1 MNFERLKKIQ
11 NDKGYEILDV
21 KPGQYLKIH
30 EKMDSGRIFRFEGLV
45 LKVQKPKMLDGTFTI
60 RGKVAGVT
68 IEKIY
73 PLTFPRFEKV
83 EIKEEYNVRKSKL
96 YYMRDKIG
104 KDARLKPK
112 ADSRKGETILG

>member
-21 KPGQYLKIH
+21 KTGQFLQIH
-30 EKMDSGRIFRFEGLV
+30 EKLDSGRTLKFEGLV

-60 RGKVAGVT
+60 RGKVAWVVV
-68 IEKIY
+68 EKIY
-73 PLTFPRFEKV
+73 PLTFPKFEKV
-83 EIKEEYNVRKSKL
+83 LIKEEYKVKKSKL

-112 ADSRKGETILG
+112 TDSKKGQSLIG